1 MQAKPKILRILVVA
15 LIVSLVLGA
24 CGGGNTG
31 KTWFNLP
38 SIPVR
43 VQSNGVA
50 SVFGFNIGPVLQPSL
65 IQQLQSA
72 NVQKLEI
79 RIGYNGIHVYANG
92 RDLPYISWSQESV
105 ATLQDVLT
113 RLPNVPNGA
122 TIARVLPWLR
132 TIGTGVALNLPP
144 AQGAAPLDIP
154 RWRGETTVSPESPAE
169 TTIGPFNIASLV
181 FDPQGNAIIEGVP
194 VSTLEQALGMAL
206 PLRLDPNTLSL
217 LQSIGAEKVTI
228 ATHPNGIHLS
238 LNDRPLPGIAYDS
251 ASLNQLLELAPAF
264 VADPAL
270 LATLQDLVPQLPG
283 AQISVVVSFTGEA
296 VAETEL
302 APISISVEPDGS
314 LRAFGLPVAPEPVV
328 PADVI
333 QKLQAANVQR
343 LRVQM
348 ASDGL
353 FIAANEQT
361 LPTIT
366 WTDESLARLAG
377 LVGPLAD
384 VSPDLVT
391 SALDIVR
398 RTGISLDVQF
408 PLAEGATP
416 VEVPAEIDRTME
428 PPSLDGF
435 APPVLHVSFAYSQQ
449 RLAAINHLTSG
460 DLAQVGVTLPD
471 LPPELATVMQTL
483 GVRQLALVTDPGQL
497 NVLLD
502 GQPALTVNYDAAAL
516 QKALDLA
523 EPFLTDTPL
532 VDPGVETLLRE
543 QILPLVPGADIN
555 VAVNVQ

>member
-1 MQAKPKILRILVVA
+1 M
-15 LIVSLVLGA
+15 
-24 CGGGNTG
+24 
-31 KTWFNLP
+31 
-38 SIPVR
+38 
-43 VQSNGVA
+43 
-50 SVFGFNIGPVLQPSL
+50 
-65 IQQLQSA
+65 
-72 NVQKLEI
+72 
-79 RIGYNGIHVYANG
+79 
-92 RDLPYISWSQESV
+92 
-105 ATLQDVLT
+105 
-113 RLPNVPNGA
+113 
-122 TIARVLPWLR
+122 
-132 TIGTGVALNLPP
+132 
-144 AQGAAPLDIP
+144 
-154 RWRGETTVSPESPAE
+154 
-169 TTIGPFNIASLV
+169 
-181 FDPQGNAIIEGVP
+181 
-194 VSTLEQALGMAL
+194 
-206 PLRLDPNTLSL
+206 
-217 LQSIGAEKVTI
+217 
-228 ATHPNGIHLS
+228 
-238 LNDRPLPGIAYDS
+238 
-251 ASLNQLLELAPAF
+251 
-264 VADPAL
+264 
-270 LATLQDLVPQLPG
+270 PQLPG

-366 WTDESLARLAG
+366 WTDESLAR